1 MQNAVE
7 WSNGGNRLN
16 GMSCVS
22 SAPKRLDELNL
33 IVVVHGSQKI
43 QHSGLVDSDA
53 LSNVGGHSRDDT

>member
-1 MQNAVE
+1 
-7 WSNGGNRLN
+7 
-16 GMSCVS
+16 MSCVS